1 MNQYMKNYVTD
12 LELLGG
18 IECDGDELLFEDGFF
33 PPLDLDAND
42 NGVLYVDDVPYGN
55 ELSPEEVWANI
66 MAHGL
71 TKSGVPACVEVING
85 ELELKVTSGGVR
97 HKITTDWESVKSAYL
112 TFSPGVSI

>member
-18 IECDGDELLFEDGFF
+18 IECDGDELLFEDGFL
-33 PPLDLDAND
+33 PPLDLDVND

-66 MAHGL
+66 MAQGL
-71 TKSGVPACVEVING
+71 TKGGVPACVEVING
-85 ELELKVTSGGVR
+85 ELALKVMSGGTN